1 MILSSVSCDYFTAMK
16 DHTWWNWCIQ
26 HTWCALIVNKQKNAQ
41 EQSYFVV
48 LKPLNSS
55 PVICAVT
62 QTPFFPIHTTLS
74 CIIYKKNSSLTMKD
88 NSPKWIKDNK
98 AFMAANE
105 PHDIFPKR
113 ASGYRVM
120 LHEQEI
126 LHIEKKA
133 LGMTSLLIKWKEGAT
148 SERGE
153 RVQISVWSGLL
164 HPQPLLSNILT

>member
-1 MILSSVSCDYFTAMK
+1 MKLMYTTHMMCFNSKQTEKCTRTVIFCCFEAFKFVSSYLC
-16 DHTWWNWCIQ
+16 
-26 HTWCALIVNKQKNAQ
+26 
-41 EQSYFVV
+41 SYTDTF
-48 LKPLNSS
+48 
-55 PVICAVT
+55 
-62 QTPFFPIHTTLS
+62 FFPFIPHWAVLY
-74 CIIYKKNSSLTMKD
+74 IKKNSSLTMKD